1 MEATEVLTFDEI
13 KSHFHRLGAHQ
24 DPETDEYQRV
34 LGGKVFFHS
43 RNREEVY
50 QKAIELKL
58 DRFAFSYLGTYPEH
72 WLLAL

>member
-13 KSHFHRLGAHQ
+13 KSRFAPIGAHRGPR
-24 DPETDEYQRV
+24 DGRISKV
-34 LGGKVFFHS
+34 LGGKVLFHS

-72 WLLAL
+72 WLPAL